1 MWWFW
6 DTFILDLLAALAPEV
21 IVEVGA
27 EQGRVSVPLVGW
39 AAAHG
44 AVVHVVE
51 PVPLFDTD
59 ALRRRHPGSLR
70 LHRSPSLRVLSRLS
84 APDLVLLDGDH
95 NWHTVLGELRQLERR
110 ALRDGRIPP
119 MVLLHD
125 VEWPYARRDLYY
137 DPAAIPASHRR
148 EHARRGL
155 HPGESE
161 LRDPGMNAH
170 LHNAVAEGGPANGV
184 LTAVEDFIAESSRRW
199 SMSVVPGLFGL
210 GVLAPRQLLGRR
222 RAVRELVAGIDSPGF
237 LRAQCRA
244 IEAARIAEIIRAGA
258 LEAELR
264 TLRAAAARGRH
275 A

>member
-6 DTFILDLLAALAPEV
+6 HTFILDLLAALEPKV

-27 EQGRVSVPLVGW
+27 EQGRVSVPLVEW
-39 AAAHG
+39 AGAHG
-44 AVVHVVE
+44 AVVHVIE
-51 PVPLFDTD
+51 PRPQFDTD
-59 ALRRRHPGSLR
+59 ALQRRHPGSLR
-70 LHRSPSLRVLSRLS
+70 LHRSRSLRVLPRLR

-137 DPAAIPASHRR
+137 DPAAVPPARRR
-148 EHARRGL
+148 EHAQRGL

-170 LHNAVAEGGPANGV
+170 LHNAVVEGGPANGV
-184 LTAVEDFIAESSRRW
+184 LTAVEDFIAQSSRRW
-199 SMSVVPGLFGL
+199 SLSVVPGLFGL
-210 GVLAPRQLLGRR
+210 GVLAPRALLGRR

-244 IEAARIAEIIRAGA
+244 IEEARLAEIIRAGA
-258 LEAELR
+258 LESQLR
-264 TLRAAAARGRH
+264 VLRGAAAGGVH